1 VRLIFRVLNC
11 EQLLEAPLAPWAW
24 HSERVVVGRGEKY
37 GVFGD
42 RLSLDDPRVSGSHAA
57 LEWKAGT
64 LFVEDLGSSNG
75 TWVDGQRIKG
85 RVSVEPG
92 GLVEV
97 GRTFLAV
104 RELAA
109 RDAAQLVDAAQG
121 FDTLTSFSPVFGAVL
136 REAARAAPTRE
147 SCLILGETGT
157 GKDVLARALH
167 KQSRRK
173 GPFVAVDAGAIPDS
187 LFESTLFGHEKGAF
201 TGAESAREGE
211 LTRADK
217 GTLFLDEVGNL
228 SPASQARLLRVL
240 ETGHVTPLG
249 SKQGLDVD
257 VRVIAATNRGVLEG
271 DGFREDLVHRL
282 SGFVFSLP
290 PLRERREDLGL
301 IIKAL
306 LEDAKVKKASM
317 AMEAARALLNG
328 PFTGNV
334 RELRNVLRRA
344 AAGHP
349 EVRIEEIQRV
359 KEPKDSKVTSPAKA
373 AKGAK
378 AAAVERPRGWKP
390 ERAELMKV
398 LEECNGS
405 PAAAARALGTYPR
418 QLYRWLEELGLKPDD
433 YRS

>member
-1 VRLIFRVLNC
+1 VRLVYRVLNC

-24 HSERVVVGRGEKY
+24 HAERLVVGRGEKY

-42 RLSLDDPRVSGSHAA
+42 KLSLDDPRVSGSHAA
-57 LEWKAGT
+57 LEWKAGA

-75 TWVDGQRIKG
+75 TWVDGERIKG
-85 RVSVEPG
+85 RVAVEPG
-92 GLVEV
+92 ALVEV

-104 RELAA
+104 RELPA
-109 RDAAQLVDAAQG
+109 RDAAQLVGEGVG

-147 SCLILGETGT
+147 SVLILGETGT

-167 KQSRRK
+167 KQSKRK
-173 GPFVAVDAGAIPDS
+173 GPFVAVDAGAIPDT

-211 LTRADK
+211 LVRADK

-228 SPASQARLLRVL
+228 TPASQARLLRVL

-271 DGFREDLVHRL
+271 EGFREDLVHRL

-317 AMEAARALLNG
+317 SMEAARVLLNG

-344 AAGHP
+344 AAGHA

-359 KEPKDSKVTSPAKA
+359 KGPKEP
-373 AKGAK
+373 K
-378 AAAVERPRGWKP
+378 AAAAKAVKGPKAAVVERPRGWKP
-390 ERAELMKV
+390 EREELVKV
-398 LEECNGS
+398 LEECHGS